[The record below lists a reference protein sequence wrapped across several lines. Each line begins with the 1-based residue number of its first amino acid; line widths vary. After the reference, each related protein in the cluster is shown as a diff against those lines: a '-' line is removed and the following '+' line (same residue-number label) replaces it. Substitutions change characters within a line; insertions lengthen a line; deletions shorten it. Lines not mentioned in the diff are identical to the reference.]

1 MDIRQMYSRTD
12 GGDYRLG
19 VRDFGSIERAD
30 VEFRPLTVFVG
41 PSNTGKSYLA
51 TLSYAL
57 HRYFAAEADHYAL
70 AFSTIRSCPGSPCLG
85 PRGLD
90 ETLCVEG
97 ARRAC
102 VVDVNRHCGR

>member
-1 MDIRQMYSRTD
+1 MNIDQMYSRTD

-57 HRYFAAEADHYAL
+57 HRYFAAEADPYAWGL
-70 AFSTIRSCPGSPCLG
+70 RRFARVLDPDALDRGS
-85 PRGLD
+85 D
-90 ETLCVEG
+90 ETSPSKLPDELS
-97 ARRAC
+97 
-102 VVDVNRHCGR
+102 